1 MNRPTPRRNRV
12 ASVHAR
18 LFVEDIVQLKK
29 IADARGTKW
38 HIELRLLVR
47 RALSGEHRDVVILKE

>member
-1 MNRPTPRRNRV
+1 MNQLTSRRNRV

-18 LFVEDIVQLKK
+18 LFVEDIAQLKK